1 MVSELIGAVQSLKA
15 LSELM
20 ISANKLSN
28 FNEIVSALADIN
40 MKLMQANSVALESQ
54 EKIISQQQK
63 IQNLEEQLQ
72 SLKNWSSEVSNYET
86 VQVSN
91 GVFVIVSKE
100 RNSKIQSTLKYCINC
115 FGDMKKSVLQHSNE
129 EMRKNSL
136 TCNRCG
142 SKLIFNHYVETN

>member
-63 IQNLEEQLQ
+63 IQNLEKQLQ
-72 SLKNWSSEVSNYET
+72 SLKNWSSEVRLLHELH
-86 VQVSN
+86 
-91 GVFVIVSKE
+91 F
-100 RNSKIQSTLKYCINC
+100 
-115 FGDMKKSVLQHSNE
+115 
-129 EMRKNSL
+129 
-136 TCNRCG
+136 
-142 SKLIFNHYVETN
+142 